1 MMRYSVKRKDLIFV
15 KGYGF
20 LSFTK
25 DMSENIGKSI
35 SKSLSGRYSPG
46 MLVMRQKLLDHA
58 KKFTADALKASS
70 KRIIQKT
77 AEATDDLIS
86 NKIAV
91 QITKLQK
98 IHNKLIQKQLEITM
112 IKKYLKKNMY
122 LYKKDN
128 KLLMN

>member
-46 MLVMRQKLLDHA
+46 MLAMHQKLLDHA

-122 LYKKDN
+122 LYKKDK

>member
-1 MMRYSVKRKDLIFV
+1 
-15 KGYGF
+15 
-20 LSFTK
+20 
-25 DMSENIGKSI
+25 MSENIGKSI

-46 MLVMRQKLLDHA
+46 MLVMLQKLLDHA

-86 NKIAV
+86 NKIAI

-98 IHNKLIQKQLEITM
+98 IHTN
-112 IKKYLKKNMY
+112 
-122 LYKKDN
+122 
-128 KLLMN
+128 